1 MRHDPLLM
9 RPESYPHVRRLD
21 TMFGDLDVQ
30 GHVNNVAIARLFEEA
45 RSSLHRAIRDVVPD
59 ALSGMVLARV
69 EIDYVRELSYPG
81 VVDIAIGVSRI
92 GTKSYQQTAALFRDA
107 ECAALSVTTSVRV
120 SPDRQRTV
128 ALTDAERATLEK
140 FRIHTR

>member
-1 MRHDPLLM
+1 MRHDPLLLQ
-9 RPESYPHVRRLD
+9 PDTYPHVRRLD
-21 TMFGDLDVQ
+21 TMFGDMDVQ
-30 GHVNNVAIARLFEEA
+30 GHVNNVAIARFFEEA

-81 VVDIAIGVSRI
+81 VVDIAIGIRRI
-92 GTKSYQQTAALFRDA
+92 GTKSYQQAAALFRDGA
-107 ECAALSVTTSVRV
+107 CAALSTATSVRV
-120 SPDRQRTV
+120 SPDRTHTV
-128 ALTDAERATLEK
+128 AITDAERATLEK